1 MEVYKEVLKP
11 IPKRVSEEMLKSDL
25 ERYKNTAI
33 ELGADAAEI
42 IPTSYVHVDE
52 RVRLKC
58 FVPRCPRYGET
69 PNCPP
74 GLPSPEEVRKAL
86 SRYSHAIFFK
96 TEIRPVADYIPIHGS
111 TRTGSRQTLYFHKK
125 TSEIVNDIER
135 MAFKDGYYLAL
146 GLGGGSCK
154 DYICAGQICQFID
167 SGRCRAPL
175 KARPS
180 MEAFSIEVVG
190 LINKVGWEIYPLTYA
205 EDNPE
210 AIPFGISV
218 GIVFIC

>member
-1 MEVYKEVLKP
+1 MSVYKEAIKP
-11 IPKRVSEEMLKSDL
+11 IPKRVSEAVLKSDL
-25 ERYKNTAI
+25 DRYKNAAI

-42 IPTSYVHVDE
+42 IPASYVHVDE

-58 FVPRCPRYGET
+58 FVPRCFRYGET

-74 GLPSPEEVRKAL
+74 GLPPAEEVRRAL

-96 TEIRPVADYIPIHGS
+96 TEIKPVADYIPIHGS
-111 TRTGSRQTLYFHKK
+111 TQTGSKQGLYFHKR
-125 TSEIVNDIER
+125 TSEIVSGIER

-154 DYICAGQICQFID
+154 DYICAGQVCQFID

-175 KARPS
+175 RARPA
-180 MEAFSIEVVG
+180 MEALSIDVVG
-190 LINKVGWEIYPLTYA
+190 LINRVGWEVYPVTYT
-205 EDNPE
+205 EDSPE
-210 AIPFGISV
+210 TIPFGISV